1 MTCPHKRN
9 TNKHSS
15 LKRNTIINN
24 FIILSSCS
32 YQLLDTQQMADK
44 SPIKF
49 SLAKEDFK
57 QEETP
62 VASPVGDVKKQTEQ
76 SKSEH
81 SYFSTNS

>member
-1 MTCPHKRN
+1 
-9 TNKHSS
+9 
-15 LKRNTIINN
+15 
-24 FIILSSCS
+24 
-32 YQLLDTQQMADK
+32 MADK